1 MPRRKRLASLLD
13 DPGFARSVERLLEEH
28 RSSTLP
34 NEYALDVAAKVSPSD
49 VDRAEALFDEAQRR
63 ASTGLEGLLSAK
75 AVERD
80 G

>member
-1 MPRRKRLASLLD
+1 MSRRKRLRTPLD

-34 NEYALDVAAKVSPSD
+34 NEHALDVAAVVKLSD
-49 VDRAEALFDEAQRR
+49 IDKAEALWDEAQRR
-63 ASTGLEGLLSAK
+63 AGTGLEGMLSAK
-75 AVERD
+75 TEKRD